1 MVFRPPKTWNNAGV
15 KDTDLNREVRDQ
27 IRAMQKQILV
37 LQVSS
42 AAGTV
47 LPGTVVPHTGLTIP
61 TGWLLCDG
69 KSTYS
74 TTTYAALHG
83 IIGYQYG
90 GAGATFAVPDLRS
103 KMPRGNTTIG
113 DGTISSRGNASGGDS
128 TTVTQTLTVSNTVN
142 ANAVG
147 DHFHQLSAEHY
158 HSTNSTH
165 NFAATAA
172 GHAHNNGFHGHTI
185 GGSTANGNR
194 GAGNVLRAFSGHV
207 HSTNTESLGATT
219 TNNDSFN
226 VSYAGEIQNAVYS
239 NSAYPNTG
247 SGGGHAHTITHN
259 MVFDH
264 SHTANTLP
272 AYAEFAFVIKT

>member
-1 MVFRPPKTWNNAGV
+1 MVFRPPKTWSNAGV
-15 KDTDLNREVRDQ
+15 KDTDLNREIRDQ

-37 LQVSS
+37 LQNSS
-42 AAGTV
+42 SAGTV

-61 TGWLLCDG
+61 AGWLLCDG

-74 TTTYAALHG
+74 IATYAALHDV
-83 IIGYQYG
+83 IGYQYG

-103 KMPRGNTTIG
+103 KMARGNTAIG
-113 DGTISSRGNASGGDS
+113 DGTISSRGNASGGDT
-128 TTVTQTLTVSNTVN
+128 TTVTQTLTSSNTVV
-142 ANAVG
+142 ANTSA
-147 DHFHQLSAEHY
+147 DHFHQFAFSHTHNGTA
-158 HSTNSTH
+158 SH

-172 GHAHNNGFHGHTI
+172 AHSHNNGDHGHGI

-194 GAGNVLRAFSGHV
+194 GTGNQLRAFASHG
-207 HSTNTESLGATT
+207 HSTNTGTLGGTSG
-219 TNNDSFN
+219 NNDAFN
-226 VSYAGEIQNAVYS
+226 VAYTGETVTGANSNVNVSNTSSAGA
-239 NSAYPNTG
+239 
-247 SGGGHAHTITHN
+247 HAHNLTHD